1 MFSMNRLSIE
11 RRAQILAMLTEGNSM
26 RHSPHGRMRLQR
38 SKQIVVGHRGR
49 LHRVPRPHT
58 ARPALH

>member
-26 RHSPHGRMRLQR
+26 RVVHQFLRRPIHMRQE
-38 SKQIVVGHRGR
+38 SH
-49 LHRVPRPHT
+49 PCET
-58 ARPALH
+58 ALSHPCETGGVL